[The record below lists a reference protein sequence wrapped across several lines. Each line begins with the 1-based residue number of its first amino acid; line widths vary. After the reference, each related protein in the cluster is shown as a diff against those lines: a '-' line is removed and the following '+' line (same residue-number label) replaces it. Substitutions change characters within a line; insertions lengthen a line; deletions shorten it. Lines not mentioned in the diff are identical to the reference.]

1 MNFHL
6 KDLQLHFDIS
16 LIEEAETLIASGDL
30 QKISEIKK
38 DLWQLK
44 FDYDGAT
51 CQCQINPAGK
61 VRKYTCTCVV
71 YSLYKKCRHVAT
83 ICMLIQKIRLNAV
96 NINNQGVNQYQRSI
110 PLGKILQHTTQIEL
124 INFLLEYS
132 KTSPEITNALK
143 ARFIFNYPEEIRLEN
158 DPILTVQVE
167 KFLTAK
173 RPGENTLFDIYKSFD
188 AYFIQSD
195 AKINQHETLA
205 SFNILT
211 IIGKNI
217 FRLLDQ
223 NQSENP
229 KIIEKSKL
237 WFSKLLQL
245 YRLFVAPEAKKQ
257 LTDLLLES
265 QSLMFKVTDIDWH
278 EKYAELMLYTVTKEY
293 EYQSFKTNILN
304 LGLYQIPLFENRSN
318 WIMYTIQSDLIRG
331 EKPDFEMIVPLMEHN
346 IDLFRSLLS
355 RLINKLQYDLVIK
368 FIQHV
373 HKSNGIYFKN
383 YENELNT
390 ILLDMFIRTKNWK
403 KAESLLIKTYPVNPN
418 SQTLN
423 FIKEQFPEHFQ
434 ELWDK
439 LRAIK
444 LADNEKQLELE
455 LSFSELTQDFSGP
468 MNTIIQSNDIK
479 LLVKYDQLFW
489 STNPT
494 ETVELYK
501 SLSKHYL
508 ETHFGEPAQNFI
520 RQMFRHLDQS
530 KHREESK
537 IIKKFLNNLFSD
549 RNLLETKFQFPVI

>member
-71 YSLYKKCRHVAT
+71 CSLYKKCRHVAT

-173 RPGENTLFDIYKSFD
+173 RPGEHTLFDIYKSFD

-278 EKYAELMLYTVTKEY
+278 EKYAELMLFTVTKEY

-304 LGLYQIPLFENRSN
+304 LGLHQIPLFENRSN

-355 RLINKLQYDLVIK
+355 RLINKLHYDLVIK
-368 FIQHV
+368 FIQQV

-468 MNTIIQSNDIK
+468 MNTIIHSNDIK

>member
-44 FDYDGAT
+44 FDYDGAA
-51 CQCQINPAGK
+51 CQCQINSAGK

-304 LGLYQIPLFENRSN
+304 LGLHQIPLFENRSN

-355 RLINKLQYDLVIK
+355 RLINKLHYDLVIK
-368 FIQHV
+368 FIQQV